1 VRIEVLTSLFPGPP
15 RPLEGI
21 FAERRWVGMSE
32 RGHDVHLVQPLPRT
46 PGPFKKAWRE
56 IGAMPKHEARGPI
69 AIDRPRYLH
78 VPGRARYNA
87 RAFARKAIV
96 SIGARPR
103 PDVVVADYAW
113 PAAAVAPF
121 TRERGL
127 PLVIS
132 GRGSDVLQ
140 VAGEAGLK
148 KELAGFLQQA
158 DAWCGVSRDLVE
170 AMDALV
176 GRRGGHLVPNG
187 VELET
192 FRPLERAACRRALG
206 ESENVRLV
214 LACGHLISRKDPLLA
229 LEAFAR
235 GSGKEDRLVY
245 LGRGPLEQQL
255 RAEIAARGL
264 GERVRIAGEVK
275 PDLLARW
282 YGACD
287 VLLLTSQREGR
298 PNVVLE
304 ALASG
309 RPVLATA
316 AGGTAELLCGHEQQM
331 LSESRDPE
339 ILGRKLR
346 ALLASE
352 HAPAELRGMVEHLS
366 WAASCEAL
374 EGCLGEAVAAV
385 GGRA

>member
-21 FAERRWVGMSE
+21 FAERRWAGMGE
-32 RGHDVHLVQPLPRT
+32 RGHDVHVVQPLPRT
-46 PGPFKKAWRE
+46 PGPFKQAWRE
-56 IGAMPKHEARGPI
+56 LAAMPRHESRGTLTVE
-69 AIDRPRYLH
+69 RPRYLH
-78 VPGRARYNA
+78 LPGRARYNA
-87 RAFARKAIV
+87 GAFARKAIA

-132 GRGSDVLQ
+132 GRGSDILQ
-140 VAGEAGLK
+140 VAGEAGLGE
-148 KELAGFLQQA
+148 ELAGFLRLA
-158 DAWCGVSRDLVE
+158 DAWCGVSRDLVD
-170 AMDALV
+170 AMDGLV

-192 FRPLERAACRRALG
+192 FRPLERDPCRRAVG
-206 ESENVRLV
+206 EPDGARLV
-214 LACGHLISRKDPLLA
+214 LSCGHLIPRKDPLLA

-235 GSGKEDRLVY
+235 GSAEGDRLVY
-245 LGRGPLEQQL
+245 LGRGPLEEEL
-255 RAEIAARGL
+255 RAQVAARGL
-264 GERVRIAGEVK
+264 GERVRLVGEVE
-275 PDLLARW
+275 PELLAKW

-287 VLLLTSQREGR
+287 LLLLTSSREGR

-316 AGGTAELLCGHEQQM
+316 AGGTAELLCGHEEQM
-331 LSESRDPE
+331 LSKSRDPE

-346 ALLASE
+346 ALLASAP
-352 HAPAELRGMVEHLS
+352 APAELRGMVEHLS
-366 WAASCEAL
+366 WRASYEAL
-374 EGCLGEAVAAV
+374 EACLGEAVAAE
-385 GGRA
+385 GGGG